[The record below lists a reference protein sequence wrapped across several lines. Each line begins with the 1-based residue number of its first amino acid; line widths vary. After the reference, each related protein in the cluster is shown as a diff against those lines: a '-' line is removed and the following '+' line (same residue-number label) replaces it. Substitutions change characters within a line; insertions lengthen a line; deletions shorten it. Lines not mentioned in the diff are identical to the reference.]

1 MKGEKFFLH
10 PFAPARKEGMITSMK
25 AATQAAPE
33 FELPA
38 HLRTALLFGM
48 ACIST
53 MAAAVFLE
61 LSVMSSVCYSLWPV
75 FFISITN
82 TGFNLPSNQN
92 ARSDLFGGVYGNRL
106 LGRYS
111 KEDNLYYGI
120 RMEDFQNSPVQ
131 QGLLT
136 AFIAAGLLLF
146 FYFCFQRLYECA
158 GRFTIL
164 AYKGRRRWKTG
175 PFFCAVFSLFL
186 SAGSPIFSLTFP
198 GFFPMIPYGRWIR
211 SLASGR

>member
-1 MKGEKFFLH
+1 MKNIFCTLLH
-10 PFAPARKEGMITSMK
+10 PLAKKGMITSMK

-61 LSVMSSVCYSLWPV
+61 LSVMSSVCLFLVAGIFYFYYKYGFQSTRQIKTLAL
-75 FFISITN
+75 ISSAACTVI
-82 TGFNLPSNQN
+82 
-92 ARSDLFGGVYGNRL
+92 AL

-146 FYFCFQRLYECA
+146 FYFL
-158 GRFTIL
+158 
-164 AYKGRRRWKTG
+164 
-175 PFFCAVFSLFL
+175 L
-186 SAGSPIFSLTFP
+186 SAVV
-198 GFFPMIPYGRWIR
+198 
-211 SLASGR
+211 